1 VVALVKPIGGGD
13 KGGQGGFSLK
23 GGQGGFSL
31 DQLQPAH
38 AAKCDQL
45 LAQLTNLVCSS
56 HGSMMHPDVLRPNKP
71 GTKNLTRQDFAAWYD
86 RTDMQLARAQECIPK
101 LIRSIEWA
109 IASNHSAD
117 LDGLTERFAPI
128 AQQLKPLIAGLG
140 EVRGNFRW
148 FSSARGGGGAT
159 PDTLDEDITNGP
171 DAERVERER
180 IQKDVNTL
188 STLLFRSIECIQE
201 ICDYYRRDLAVY
213 TRVQE
218 QDLNDPQTNA
228 SKRDPLIQR
237 IIEAD
242 RGYLNHAESIL
253 TALRIVESDL
263 NRFLPKSAK

>member
-1 VVALVKPIGGGD
+1 MVVLVEPRGGGD
-13 KGGQGGFSLK
+13 KGGQGNSALAELQLAK
-23 GGQGGFSL
+23 TAKS
-31 DQLQPAH
+31 DQA
-38 AAKCDQL
+38 

-56 HGSMMHPDVLRPNKP
+56 IGSMMHPDVLGPNEP
-71 GTKNLTRQDFAAWYD
+71 GRKNLTRQEFAEWYES
-86 RTDMQLARAQECIPK
+86 TDMQLARAQECIPK
-101 LIRSIEWA
+101 LIRSIEQV
-109 IASNHSAD
+109 IVSNNCAD
-117 LDGLTERFAPI
+117 LDGLTERFASI

-148 FSSARGGGGAT
+148 FSSARGGGGAP
-159 PDTLDEDITNGP
+159 PDTLDEDSTNAS

-188 STLLFRSIECIQE
+188 STLLFRSIECIRE
-201 ICDYYRRDLAVY
+201 ICDYYLRDLAVY

-228 SKRDPLIQR
+228 SKPDPLIETV
-237 IIEAD
+237 IKAD

-263 NRFLPKSAK
+263 NEFLPKSAK